1 MYYFDTE
8 FISLLLKAYHHILL
22 SHTVQYCIT
31 SHTLSL
37 HRIVVYCII
46 LYITVLYC
54 TVHHLLITP
63 SFPLFALRTYLQSQV
78 NTERNQTPTTS
89 SHIISYPVMSETSST
104 KSGPTRK
111 YQNTGTGRSTSR
123 GTGKVS
129 RAVAELE
136 ARTRGHLEQATQ
148 QLQSTTLASATVDPH
163 WIRMLSLHCIIA
175 IPIHCY
181 HYLQSHLS
189 VVLHLSDQ

>member
-1 MYYFDTE
+1 MYIIFSSVY
-8 FISLLLKAYHHILL
+8 LLFL
-22 SHTVQYCIT
+22 
-31 SHTLSL
+31 
-37 HRIVVYCII
+37 
-46 LYITVLYC
+46 
-54 TVHHLLITP
+54 
-63 SFPLFALRTYLQSQV
+63 LFALRVYLQSQL

-136 ARTRGHLEQATQ
+136 ARTRGHLEQATR
-148 QLQSTTLASATVDPH
+148 QLQSTTLASATVSDNVTSDTLDP
-163 WIRMLSLHCIIA
+163 LAFPTLHHSNTD
-175 IPIHCY
+175 P
-181 HYLQSHLS
+181 LLWG
-189 VVLHLSDQ
+189 L